1 MVQRKI
7 HDKPSVNK
15 TEFESL
21 LIESNSRDKLD
32 SDEWTKAII
41 DDVSIYNAYFYVR
54 ESNYGMSTTYGYNVI
69 SEIDDSKKLFSYIRT
84 TKKQTKYFLDGFL
97 KIRWVQVMENFG
109 VTVLHG
115 PMIQI
120 TLLS

>member
-32 SDEWTKAII
+32 SDE
-41 DDVSIYNAYFYVR
+41 
-54 ESNYGMSTTYGYNVI
+54 
-69 SEIDDSKKLFSYIRT
+69 
-84 TKKQTKYFLDGFL
+84 
-97 KIRWVQVMENFG
+97 
-109 VTVLHG
+109 
-115 PMIQI
+115 
-120 TLLS
+120 

>member
-54 ESNYGMSTTYGYNVI
+54 ES
-69 SEIDDSKKLFSYIRT
+69 KLWYVNNIW
-84 TKKQTKYFLDGFL
+84 
-97 KIRWVQVMENFG
+97 I
-109 VTVLHG
+109 
-115 PMIQI
+115 
-120 TLLS
+120 